1 MSTKRIYQLVL
12 GLTIATW
19 VTGCGGLKDAN
30 HGSQD
35 ASARKDATEVGGQP
49 EVSANDLPSDP
60 RLPTESL
67 ADQPGG
73 PLADGGIDASPA
85 DGQEVPGGLD
95 GGLTKDGAL
104 DGLGTPLDVAAAD
117 VDAAQIDAPADTVRD
132 DSAIDRANVS
142 EAGVDAGPICT
153 EGSSESCASL
163 DNPLI
168 GACHAGTR
176 VCSGGIW
183 GPCSEVL
190 PAASEACNGNDD
202 NCNGM
207 IDEGCAAGCVVVCA
221 NCTGSSDN
229 PALADG
235 SVDHPFASIEPAMAA
250 AGPIDG
256 GAQRRIC
263 VVGGST
269 CRESTLY
276 PTQGPLKMRDGLII
290 QGAYAITADGLVY
303 CPGATLQPR
312 TTLRFASSEG
322 VVFDQ
327 TIVAGA
333 ELSSFMIEINP
344 PAGSASA
351 APTGTAIAIKGG
363 KNVTLSRVFVSEGFA
378 ATSTYGVAI
387 TSGGQATITGSSISS
402 GQGKSSAVGLYV
414 NGGTVNLRNNCDR
427 IVHGKCASYC
437 DDGGS
442 MLGVHGY
449 VAAST
454 ADAPAQ
460 SSAVFVTGSAS
471 ASLVANM
478 FCGGTSNI
486 ADGQAVVSVA
496 ALRCEGAGCAT
507 VSGNVIKGGTDR
519 DAVAVGLVGADPL
532 LDGNLIEGGCGYLT
546 TTGVRLESSSA
557 RLQNNLILGGQ
568 CGGAPAPVFR
578 GLHIVASGTG
588 DSPAVHSNDI
598 EPLGLSTDCQSFGVL
613 VESAP
618 GASSV
623 TAGALR
629 NNIISAGVC
638 SRRFAVSETAGA
650 SLQSLQNNDL
660 YAPTGASATGGTVL
674 YRHGNTDATTAAQ
687 VNAISLAKANISADP
702 AYASY
707 PRDLHLTAPSPCID
721 QGTSDQAPPSDV
733 EGKARPAGAGYDIGA
748 YEHLE

>member
-1 MSTKRIYQLVL
+1 MATKRICQVAL
-12 GLTIATW
+12 GLA
-19 VTGCGGLKDAN
+19 VAACMTGCGGLGGTN
-30 HGSQD
+30 HGGQD
-35 ASARKDATEVGGQP
+35 ASAGKDAADVGLQP
-49 EVSANDLPSDP
+49 DVGANDLPSDP
-60 RLPTESL
+60 RLPNESL

-73 PLADGGIDASPA
+73 LLADGGVETSPA
-85 DGQEVPGGLD
+85 DGQDVPGGLD

-104 DGLGTPLDVAAAD
+104 DGVGPPLDMATAD
-117 VDAAQIDAPADTVRD
+117 GDAAQIDAPADTVRA

-142 EAGVDAGPICT
+142 EAGIDAGPVCT
-153 EGSSESCASL
+153 EGDAQSCASPG
-163 DNPLI
+163 NPLI

-176 VCSGGIW
+176 VCSGGVW

-190 PAASEACNGNDD
+190 PAASETCNGIDD

-207 IDEGCAAGCVVVCA
+207 IDEGCVAGCIVVCA

-229 PALADG
+229 PAVADG

-250 AGPIDG
+250 VGQIDAGT
-256 GAQRRIC
+256 QRRIC

-276 PTQGPLKMRDGLII
+276 PTNGPLKMRDGLIL
-290 QGAYAITADGLVY
+290 QGAYAITAEGMVY

-312 TTLRFASSEG
+312 TTIRFASSEG
-322 VVFDQ
+322 VVFDE

-351 APTGTAIAIKGG
+351 APTGTAITIKGG

-387 TSGGQATITGSSISS
+387 TSGGQATIAGSSIST

-414 NGGTVNLRNNCDR
+414 NGGTVNLRNNCDK
-427 IVHGKCASYC
+427 IVNGRCASYC

-486 ADGQAVVSVA
+486 ADGQTIASVA
-496 ALRCEGAGCAT
+496 ALRCEGVGCMT
-507 VSGNVIKGGTDR
+507 VSGNVIEGGTDR
-519 DAVAVGLVGADPL
+519 DAVAVALVGADPL
-532 LDGNLIEGGCGYLT
+532 LDSNLIEGGCGDLT
-546 TTGVRLESSSA
+546 TTGVWLEGSSA
-557 RLQNNLILGGQ
+557 RLQNNLILGGK
-568 CGGAPAPVFR
+568 CGGAAAPVFC
-578 GLHIVASGTG
+578 GLHIVSSGTG
-588 DSPAVHSNDI
+588 DGPDVHSNDI

-613 VESAP
+613 VESVP
-618 GASSV
+618 GASSA

-629 NNIISAGVC
+629 NNVISAGVC
-638 SRRFAVSETAGA
+638 SRRFAVSEAAGA

-674 YRHGNTDATTAAQ
+674 YRHANTDATTAAQ
-687 VNAISLAKANISADP
+687 VSAISLAKANISADP

-707 PRDLHLTAPSPCID
+707 PRDLHLTAASPCID
-721 QGTSDQAPPSDV
+721 QGTSDHAPPSDF
-733 EGKARPAGAGYDIGA
+733 EGNVRPAGASYDIGA
-748 YEHLE
+748 YELAQ